1 MQSHMQCDIN
11 QAWDEYKGMAAKFG
25 TGCGEIEGK
34 VTAVSKTA
42 MVTEVTGKLIIAF
55 QDKGITKVQLRKYVQ
70 SKYKELKDS
79 GLSEKDLD
87 KRILGKCSSA
97 LLLK

>member
-1 MQSHMQCDIN
+1 MQCDIN
-11 QAWDEYKGMAAKFG
+11 QAWGDYTAMAAKFG
-25 TGCGEIEGK
+25 TCCGEVQEK
-34 VTAVSKTA
+34 VSAVSKTA
-42 MVTEVTGKLIIAF
+42 MVTEVTGKLITAF

-70 SKYKELKDS
+70 GKYKELKDND
-79 GLSEKDLD
+79 LSEKDLD